1 MGRQFVIL
9 MDNRPGELAH
19 LARAL
24 AARGIDIRQ
33 VASVGAGSCASM
45 FMTTTDPEATREVL
59 RGLGHEFM
67 EGDLITVE
75 VEDRPGGLADVSE
88 RLARAGVNIVG
99 VMTVGRRP
107 GWVEMTFAVDDE
119 PKARAVLGMVA
130 PDLVAAAD

>member
-1 MGRQFVIL
+1 MGRQFVIQ

-24 AARGIDIRQ
+24 GARGIDIHQ
-33 VASVGAGSCASM
+33 VASVGAGTCASM
-45 FMTTTDPEATREVL
+45 FMTTTDPEGTRHVL
-59 RGLGHEFM
+59 RGLGRQFM
-67 EGDLITVE
+67 EGDLITVH

-88 RLARAGVNIVG
+88 RLAKAGVNIVG

-119 PKARAVLGMVA
+119 PKARAALGLGE
-130 PDLVAAAD
+130 PDLVVAGH